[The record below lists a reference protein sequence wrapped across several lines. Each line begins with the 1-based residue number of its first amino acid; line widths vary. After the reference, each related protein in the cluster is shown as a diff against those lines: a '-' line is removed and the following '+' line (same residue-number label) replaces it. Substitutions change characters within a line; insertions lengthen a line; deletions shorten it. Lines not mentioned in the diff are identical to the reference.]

1 MLKFIVHHLCAS
13 FICSSSFRFRTPH
26 NIRYYGGCLT
36 SCSPTSVTVSAGLI
50 IMMRCQLPNLGFSQ
64 YPQHGLAISAHL
76 LLFVVHFALSWIKVA
91 IHFPKGKVRCQRAAI
106 PVDDSCTYSILTTSR
121 TLNCCLSGNTPVFCE
136 FLKLLLYKSPFA
148 QLLQCIFTL
157 SAPASFCICS
167 LGLK

>member
-1 MLKFIVHHLCAS
+1 
-13 FICSSSFRFRTPH
+13 
-26 NIRYYGGCLT
+26 LT

-106 PVDDSCTYSILTTSR
+106 PVDDSCTYSILS
-121 TLNCCLSGNTPVFCE
+121 LDNIKLLFEWKYPSFCK
-136 FLKLLLYKSPFA
+136 FLKLLLHKSPFA